1 MPGQAVEEGMEGW
14 SPAPPL
20 YEEYRPPPLDAIRLP
35 RNALYLLLVALL
47 VVAVA
52 YAIVGHLI
60 KDLAHDLADWAFGP
74 KPDQE
79 DAPRELRSSLEGEDL
94 EELDLQL
101 ALAWPR
107 PCPIAESRLPHLRT
121 ASQYRPKPW
130 LVGLA
135 AVVGFLFI
143 VFVLMLVNRVW
154 CSKVRAEDEELAF
167 GVDSNPYQD
176 MALSEEGKRE
186 RKEEIKDQNGKKAEK
201 EGERNLGLELE
212 EKEESRGDEKVT
224 NTAM

>member
-1 MPGQAVEEGMEGW
+1 METLEALLLLSALLL
-14 SPAPPL
+14 SPA
-20 YEEYRPPPLDAIRLP
+20 EA
-35 RNALYLLLVALL
+35 
-47 VVAVA
+47 
-52 YAIVGHLI
+52 
-60 KDLAHDLADWAFGP
+60 
-74 KPDQE
+74 Q
-79 DAPRELRSSLEGEDL
+79 
-94 EELDLQL
+94 Q
-101 ALAWPR
+101 
-107 PCPIAESRLPHLRT
+107 

-176 MALSEEGKRE
+176 MALSEDGKRE
-186 RKEEIKDQNGKKAEK
+186 RKGEIQDNQGKKAEK

-212 EKEESRGDEKVT
+212 EKEESRDDGKVT